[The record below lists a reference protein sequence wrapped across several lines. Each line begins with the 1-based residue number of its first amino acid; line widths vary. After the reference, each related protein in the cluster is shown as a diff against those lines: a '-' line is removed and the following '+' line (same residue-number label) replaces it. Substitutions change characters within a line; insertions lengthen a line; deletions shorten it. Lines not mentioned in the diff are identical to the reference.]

1 MQRRAEAPLTVLR
14 DGRESCLSVRAS
26 EVATDSTQHLVMW
39 CGLILQQ
46 ACMVRVRVRV
56 KVRVRVRVRVRIR
69 ARVRG

>member
-14 DGRESCLSVRAS
+14 DGVESTLCVRAS

-46 ACMVRVRVRV
+46 VAVVSSESSVVCR
-56 KVRVRVRVRVRIR
+56 K
-69 ARVRG
+69 